1 MITPSPLQ
9 SFKIKSMF
17 CREKLARKN
26 SLGIIKNIGLG
37 FKTPKETIEATY
49 IGKNCPFNG
58 TSPSDVRSCL
68 VS

>member
-1 MITPSPLQ
+1 
-9 SFKIKSMF
+9 MF

-37 FKTPKETIEATY
+37 FKTPKEAIEANY

-58 TSPSDVRSCL
+58 TSPCDDRSCL